1 MKKIT
6 YKIIL
11 SLSLIFAVS
20 CEKMTE
26 GINDNPNDI
35 IVGDVQERLFLTGAQ
50 LANIQL
56 NCGHLNRIGGMY
68 SGQLIGYSSLYSN
81 IYGFSLSTAESNSE
95 WNYIYVNIQANTK
108 HIANNSS
115 NPLLTGI
122 AKIIEGHA
130 FGTGA
135 SLFGNIPFSEAGNLA
150 ISDPVFDSQIDVY
163 TGAIAL
169 LDEGIS
175 NLNSANAG
183 VISED
188 IYFGGDKAKW
198 IAAAYTLKARFYLH
212 QKDYASAFTAAQN
225 GISSASGDMKYNPPG
240 AAGSGDRNLFWT
252 ILEGSRSG
260 DIGNS
265 DTESVDGI
273 ETLKESYL
281 IQMLD
286 ASNALSRNNSKTDET
301 ARKGFYTIDSSGGVA
316 NSGIL
321 EETQPQNMVTFFE
334 NELILAE
341 CAARNG
347 TLESGLPH
355 LNNVRAWMNTGGH
368 VNSNFQS
375 ETYSY
380 LAYDAADFESG
391 GIENADGVN
400 SKIAFLR
407 EVIEERYVSGFG
419 MHMPYNDSRRLRKS
433 DSNIAVPY
441 ILVDGPQSG
450 PWPERMPYA
459 TTELNSNSNS
469 PAEDPGI
476 FETTEVNK

>member
-11 SLSLIFAVS
+11 SLSLIFTIS
-20 CEKMTE
+20 CEDMVE

-50 LANIQL
+50 LANVQL

-95 WNYIYVNIQANTK
+95 WNYIYVNVQSNTK
-108 HIANNSS
+108 HIAANSDNS
-115 NPLLTGI
+115 LLVGI

-135 SLFGNIPFSEAGNLA
+135 SLFGDIPFSEAGNLD

-163 TGAIAL
+163 AGAIAL

-175 NLNSANAG
+175 TLNSATAG
-183 VISED
+183 SISED

-212 QKDYASAFTAAQN
+212 QKNYASAFTAAQN

-265 DTESVDGI
+265 DQG
-273 ETLKESYL
+273 ESYL

-286 ASNALSRNNSKTDET
+286 ASNASLYRGNSKTDET

-316 NSGIL
+316 NLGIIQ
-321 EETQPQNMVTFFE
+321 ETQPQNMVTFFE
-334 NELILAE
+334 NKLILAE

-347 TLESGLPH
+347 ALADGLPY
-355 LNNVRAWMNTGGH
+355 LNDVRAWMNTGGH
-368 VNSNFQS
+368 MNANFQS
-375 ETYSY
+375 QAYSY
-380 LAYDAADFESG
+380 LPYDAADFASG
-391 GIENADGVN
+391 GIENTDGID
-400 SKIAFLR
+400 SKTALLR

-441 ILVDGPQSG
+441 VLVDGPQSG

-476 FETTEVNK
+476 FVKTKVNE

>member
-1 MKKIT
+1 MKKIIYT
-6 YKIIL
+6 ITL
-11 SLSLIFAVS
+11 SLSLIFITS
-20 CEKMTE
+20 CEDILE

-35 IVGDVQERLFLTGAQ
+35 IVSDVEERLFLTGIQ
-50 LANIQL
+50 LANVQL

-95 WNYIYVNIQANTK
+95 WGYIYVNIMSNTR
-108 HIANNSS
+108 HIINNS
-115 NPLLTGI
+115 NNQLLVGI
-122 AKIIEGHA
+122 AKVIEAHA
-130 FGTGA
+130 VGTGA
-135 SLFGNIPFSEAGNLA
+135 SLFGDIPYSEAGNLEISDPIFDSQLDVYRDVIILLDNA
-150 ISDPVFDSQIDVY
+150 ISD
-163 TGAIAL
+163 
-169 LDEGIS
+169 
-175 NLNSANAG
+175 LNSVG
-183 VISED
+183 TGSISED

-212 QKDYASAFTAAQN
+212 QKDYSNAFTAAQN
-225 GISSASGDMKYNPPG
+225 GIPSADGDMVYNPPG
-240 AAGSGDRNLFWT
+240 NAGSGDRNLFWT

-265 DTESVDGI
+265 DQG
-273 ETLKESYL
+273 ESYL

-286 ASNALSRNNSKTDET
+286 ASNTFSRNNSKTDET

-316 NSGIL
+316 NKGII

-347 TLESGLPH
+347 NLSDGLPY

-368 VNSNFQS
+368 LNSNFQS
-375 ETYSY
+375 EAYSY
-380 LAYDAADFESG
+380 LPYNGADFASG
-391 GIENADGVN
+391 GIENTDAVD
-400 SKIAFLR
+400 SKTAFLR

-433 DSNIAVPY
+433 DTNIAVPY
-441 ILVDGPQSG
+441 VLFDGPQSG

-459 TTELNSNSNS
+459 TTEINSNSNS
-469 PAEDPGI
+469 PADDPGI
-476 FETTEVNK
+476 FVKTEVNK

>member
-20 CEKMTE
+20 CEEMNE

-35 IVGDVQERLFLTGAQ
+35 IVNDVNENLFLTGAQ
-50 LANIQL
+50 LANVQL

-81 IYGFSLSTAESNSE
+81 IYGFSLSTAETNDE
-95 WNYIYVNIQANTK
+95 WRFIYVNVMSNTR

-115 NPLLTGI
+115 NQLLVGI
-122 AKIIEGHA
+122 SKIIEGHA

-135 SLFGNIPFSEAGNLA
+135 SLFGDIPFSEAGNLE

-163 TGAIAL
+163 AGAIAL
-169 LDEGIS
+169 LDDGIS
-175 NLNSANAG
+175 ILNSASAG
-183 VISED
+183 NISED

-212 QKDYASAFTAAQN
+212 QKDYANAFTAAQN
-225 GISSASGDMKYNPPG
+225 GISSASGDMKYSPPG

-265 DTESVDGI
+265 DQG
-273 ETLKESYL
+273 ESYL

-286 ASNALSRNNSKTDET
+286 ATNALSRNNSKTDET

-316 NSGIL
+316 NLGIL
-321 EETQPQNMVTFFE
+321 EKTQPQNMVTYFE
-334 NELILAE
+334 NQLILAE
-341 CAARNG
+341 CAARA
-347 TLESGLPH
+347 SGASAGLGH
-355 LNNVRAWMNTGGH
+355 LNELRAWMNTGAH

-375 ETYSY
+375 EAYSY
-380 LAYDAADFESG
+380 LPYEAADFESG
-391 GIENADGVN
+391 GIENADGVD

-433 DSNIAVPY
+433 DSNISVPY
-441 ILVDGPQSG
+441 VLVDGPQSG

-459 TTELNSNSNS
+459 TIELNSNSSS
-469 PAEDPGI
+469 PVDDPGI
-476 FETTEVNK
+476 FVKTKVNE

>member
-20 CEKMTE
+20 CEEMNE

-35 IVGDVQERLFLTGAQ
+35 IVNDVNETLFLTGAQ
-50 LANIQL
+50 LANVQL

-95 WNYIYVNIQANTK
+95 WNYIYVNIMSNTR
-108 HIANNSS
+108 HIANNST
-115 NPLLTGI
+115 NPLLIGI

-135 SLFGNIPFSEAGNLA
+135 SLFGDIPFSEAGNIE

-163 TGAIAL
+163 AGAIAL

-175 NLNSANAG
+175 TLNTASAG
-183 VISED
+183 SISED

-212 QKDYASAFTAAQN
+212 QKNYASAFTAAQN
-225 GISSASGDMKYNPPG
+225 GISSASGDMKYSPPG

-265 DTESVDGI
+265 DQG
-273 ETLKESYL
+273 ESYL

-301 ARKGFYTIDSSGGVA
+301 ARKGFYTIDSSGGTA
-316 NSGIL
+316 NTGII
-321 EETQPQNMVTFFE
+321 EQTQPQNMVTFFE
-334 NELILAE
+334 NQLILAE
-341 CAARNG
+341 AAARSG
-347 TLESGLPH
+347 SLVDGLPY
-355 LNNVRAWMNTGGH
+355 LNEVRAWMNTGGH

-380 LAYDAADFESG
+380 LPYEAADFANG
-391 GIENADGVN
+391 GIENADGVD
-400 SKIAFLR
+400 SKTAFLR

-419 MHMPYNDSRRLRKS
+419 MHIPYNDSRRLRKS
-433 DSNIAVPY
+433 DSNISVPY
-441 ILVDGPQSG
+441 LLFDGPQSG

-469 PAEDPGI
+469 PVDDPGI
-476 FETTEVNK
+476 FVKTKVNE